1 MGFRLRRRIRIAP
14 GISLNV
20 SKSGLSTSF
29 GTRGAHITLGHG
41 HVRNTVGIPGTGMYW
56 TSVSGSGRRQTR
68 QVTRRPVRRAPPPAY
83 RPAPTPEQNR
93 QTAIG
98 CLVVVGVLI
107 GIVLTV
113 ASYGIALIPIVLGL
127 VLYFILRKRHRNHQP
142 GYIAQQLIKQAT
154 AAPDPAATVGLL
166 HEAIDT
172 DPGGKATLLACAN
185 WFYDRHCWA
194 DAADAYAGYLHIES
208 TPYYELRHAQAL
220 VGAGHLDEAST
231 ELAHLRTQALDESD
245 QALVLS
251 QLALT
256 FLLKGDPGQGL
267 AFANEASLQK
277 HTLSAGA
284 QKCLMMRGT
293 CRYLVGQKAK
303 GIEDIERLYAMSSL
317 PEVLNVKARMQDG
330 TFQVDAI
337 KPYPSWYPAKVEL
350 REGPVVE
357 EVHEGHDEQLAAGT
371 VSPDGAWSWS
381 GSEWTP
387 ITPNSAPIDSP
398 SPSPL
403 PPPPVAL
410 SPDSN

>member
-29 GTRGAHITLGHG
+29 GPRGAHITLGHG

-68 QVTRRPVRRAPPPAY
+68 QVAQRPVRRAPPPAY
-83 RPAPTPEQNR
+83 RPAPTAQQNR

-98 CLVVVGVLI
+98 CLVIVGVAI
-107 GIVLTV
+107 AIALTV
-113 ASYGIALIPIVLGL
+113 AGYGLVLIPIVLGL
-127 VLYFILRKRHRNHQP
+127 VLYFVLRRRHRNHQP
-142 GYIAQQLIKQAT
+142 WYLAQQLIKQAL

-172 DPGGKATLLACAN
+172 DPEGKTTLVECAN

-220 VGAGHLDEAST
+220 VGAGHLDDAAT
-231 ELAHLRTQALDESD
+231 ELAHLRTEALDESD

-256 FLLKGDPGQGL
+256 FVLKGDPGQGL

-277 HTLSAGA
+277 HALSVGA

-303 GIEDIERLYAMSSL
+303 GIEDLERLYALSSL
-317 PEVLNVKARMQDG
+317 PEVFDAKTKMQAG
-330 TFQVDAI
+330 TFQVDASQ
-337 KPYPSWYPAKVEL
+337 PYPAWYPAKVEL

-357 EVHEGHDEQLAAGT
+357 EVHDGHDEALAAGT

-387 ITPNSAPIDSP
+387 IAPTSAPIQTPTPDPATTDSP
-398 SPSPL
+398 M
-403 PPPPVAL
+403 PPP
-410 SPDSN
+410 S